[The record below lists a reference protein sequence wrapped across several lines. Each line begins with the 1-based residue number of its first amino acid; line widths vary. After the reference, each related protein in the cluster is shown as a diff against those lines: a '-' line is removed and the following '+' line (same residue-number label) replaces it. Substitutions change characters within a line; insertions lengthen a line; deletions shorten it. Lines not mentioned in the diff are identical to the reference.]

1 MAGSQ
6 TSLDKKVSD
15 HVEEA
20 YQANVS
26 LQRYPLLRD
35 LSEDE
40 LVALDKAVLRKLDWK
55 FLPTITMML
64 LMK

>member
-20 YQANVS
+20 SQANVS